1 LAVDESAGLIDTI
14 FYPVMKFEQRAMA
27 FMSAMMCFLG
37 LFAVL
42 RVRKGLS
49 FLPNFEWILPTLI
62 VLGSLFPF
70 EFGILALVFVQVLW
84 TLLYGPK
91 PIQIFTCSG
100 FALVW
105 FLARK
110 RYLSPFGSLRKLIG
124 QSLLTSAAGI
134 LLYDFWTGV
143 LGWSLLGQA
152 SLYTSLL
159 GQIPFTIYHL
169 SSLVFVPPLV
179 TLAKLTV
186 RTKIPIVVPVPART
200 KVRMR

>member
-1 LAVDESAGLIDTI
+1 
-14 FYPVMKFEQRAMA
+14 MKFEQRAMA
-27 FMSAMMCFLG
+27 FMSAMMCFLS

-42 RVRKGLS
+42 RVWKGLS
-49 FLPNFEWILPTLI
+49 FLPNLEWILPTLI

-110 RYLSPFGSLRKLIG
+110 RHLSPLWKFEKINRSIASHQCCRDSTLRFLDGCIRVE
-124 QSLLTSAAGI
+124 LTG
-134 LLYDFWTGV
+134 
-143 LGWSLLGQA
+143 
-152 SLYTSLL
+152 TS
-159 GQIPFTIYHL
+159 
-169 SSLVFVPPLV
+169 
-179 TLAKLTV
+179 
-186 RTKIPIVVPVPART
+186 
-200 KVRMR
+200 

>member
-1 LAVDESAGLIDTI
+1 
-14 FYPVMKFEQRAMA
+14 MKFEQRAMA

-110 RYLSPFGSLRKLIG
+110 RYLSLFGSLRKLIG
-124 QSLLTSAAGI
+124 QSLLTGVAGI

-143 LGWSLLGQA
+143 LGWSLLGYA
-152 SLYTSLL
+152 SLYASLL

-186 RTKIPIVVPVPART
+186 RTKIPIMVPVPART
-200 KVRMR
+200 KVRMG